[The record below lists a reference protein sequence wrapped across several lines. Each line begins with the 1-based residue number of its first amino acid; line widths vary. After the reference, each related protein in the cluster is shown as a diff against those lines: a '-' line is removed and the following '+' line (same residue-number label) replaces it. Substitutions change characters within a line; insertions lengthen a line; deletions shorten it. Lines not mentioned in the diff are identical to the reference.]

1 MHKQDK
7 EALQFLSDVC
17 ATKKTEP
24 SSVTIE
30 LSFSANP
37 FFSNPKLSY
46 TVKENDSNEATEVE
60 GCVID
65 WLEGK
70 NLTLKKIKKKQK
82 HKKTNETRTIVK
94 TVPTESFFNL
104 FESKKAPADVDKDAE
119 DVDSDDEKILMQLE
133 EAHDVANDLFD
144 MYHTDAL
151 EYYLNFGQ
159 NFQDLMGG
167 MQDQEFSDGDEEDE
181 DEKPKKCGK
190 KQSDASSSSQ
200 ASAAPDGEVKPEC
213 KQQ

>member
-1 MHKQDK
+1 MLIQQAVHKQDK
-7 EALQFLSDVC
+7 EALTFLSDVY
-17 ATKKTEP
+17 ASKKDEP
-24 SSVTIE
+24 SSITVDLHFKE
-30 LSFSANP
+30 NP
-37 FFSNPKLSY
+37 FFSNSKLSY
-46 TVKENDSNEATEVE
+46 TIITNDSNETTEVE

-70 NLTLKKIKKKQK
+70 NLSMKKIKKKQK

-104 FESKKAPADVDKDAE
+104 FESKKAPEDVDKDA
-119 DVDSDDEKILMQLE
+119 DDIDSDIEKTLMGLE
-133 EAHDVANDLFD
+133 EAHDVANDLLD

-167 MQDQEFSDGDEEDE
+167 MQDQDFEDE
-181 DEKPKKCGK
+181 DEDEDEQPKAKGGKKPKADSSADS
-190 KQSDASSSSQ
+190 QS
-200 ASAAPDGEVKPEC
+200 
-213 KQQ
+213 